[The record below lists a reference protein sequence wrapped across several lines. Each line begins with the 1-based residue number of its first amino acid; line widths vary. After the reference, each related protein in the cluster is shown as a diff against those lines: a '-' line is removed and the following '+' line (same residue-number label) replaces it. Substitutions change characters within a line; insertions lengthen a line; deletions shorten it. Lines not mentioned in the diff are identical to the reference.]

1 MGAEGELEE
10 DKSDEGG
17 ETEGTCKVR
26 LGDMEIEQVNEIKY
40 LGVMISNGIWRRKL
54 KQG

>member
-1 MGAEGELEE
+1 MNWKKTRVMRVVRQKGR
-10 DKSDEGG
+10 
-17 ETEGTCKVR
+17 CKVR

-40 LGVMISNGIWRRKL
+40 LGVMISNGIGRRKL